1 MLYCPISYQLRIL
14 LCLVFSSLLFLASQ
28 LTGKNTS
35 KFFLSSPK
43 APPLHSSAII
53 AKCHR
58 LQMQAGPPQDF
69 HIRTHSDRFEE
80 GTRPVLVKN
89 AKIWTGGKNGT
100 EVIQGDILMDN
111 GIIKNIGYV
120 QSRSLELYGK
130 RLMVLDAKGA
140 WITPGIVDI
149 HSHIGNEPSPVL
161 SGTQDDNS
169 WKGTMQPWLRSL
181 DALNTHD
188 DSYLLSIAG
197 GVTTSLVLP
206 GSANAIGKFSEILV
220 FFENNSIQVARHL
233 LSNFARRQNDHLHP
247 CCLNHLI
254 TSILHF
260 QIQSYR
266 RNGVIS
272 SSYHFLLSSA

>member
-1 MLYCPISYQLRIL
+1 M
-14 LCLVFSSLLFLASQ
+14 
-28 LTGKNTS
+28 
-35 KFFLSSPK
+35 SPFT
-43 APPLHSSAII
+43 APLHSSAII
-53 AKCHR
+53 AKCRH

-89 AKIWTGGKNGT
+89 GKIWTGGKNGT

-111 GIIKNIGYV
+111 GIIKNIGYL
-120 QSRSLELYGK
+120 QSGSLESYGT

-149 HSHIGNEPSPVL
+149 HSHIGDKPSPAL

-188 DSYLLSIAG
+188 DSYLLSIGG
-197 GVTTSLVLP
+197 GVTTSLVHP
-206 GSANAIGKFSEILV
+206 GSANAIGKIPEMLV
-220 FFENNSIQVARHL
+220 FLR
-233 LSNFARRQNDHLHP
+233 
-247 CCLNHLI
+247 I
-254 TSILHF
+254 TLFRWPGICYQASRDNRTIAFVH
-260 QIQSYR
+260 
-266 RNGVIS
+266 
-272 SSYHFLLSSA
+272 AP

>member
-1 MLYCPISYQLRIL
+1 MLSYQLRAL
-14 LCLVFSSLLFLASQ
+14 LCLVFSSLFLLIPQ
-28 LTGKNTS
+28 LTGKNTFLLSRS
-35 KFFLSSPK
+35 KV
-43 APPLHSSAII
+43 PPLHSSAII
-53 AKCHR
+53 AKCRH

-69 HIRTHSDRFEE
+69 RIRTHSDRFEE

-100 EVIQGDILMDN
+100 EVIQGDILMEN
-111 GIIKNIGYV
+111 GIIKNIGYL
-120 QSRSLELYGK
+120 QSGSIESYGE

-149 HSHIGNEPSPVL
+149 HSHIGIKPSPAL

-169 WKGTMQPWLRSL
+169 RKGTMQPWLRSL

-220 FFENNSIQVARHL
+220 S
-233 LSNFARRQNDHLHP
+233 
-247 CCLNHLI
+247 
-254 TSILHF
+254 
-260 QIQSYR
+260 
-266 RNGVIS
+266 
-272 SSYHFLLSSA
+272 

>member
-1 MLYCPISYQLRIL
+1 MLHPTSYQLWVL
-14 LCLVFSSLLFLASQ
+14 LCLVFSSLLFLVPQ

-35 KFFLSSPK
+35 KFLLSRSK
-43 APPLHSSAII
+43 VPPLHSSAII
-53 AKCHR
+53 AKCRH

-111 GIIKNIGYV
+111 GIIKNIGYLL
-120 QSRSLELYGK
+120 SGSLESYGK

-149 HSHIGNEPSPVL
+149 HSHIGNEPSPAL
-161 SGTQDDNS
+161 SGTQDNNS
-169 WKGTMQPWLRSL
+169 WKGTMQPWLRTL

-206 GSANAIGKFSEILV
+206 GSANAIGKISEILV
-220 FFENNSIQVARHL
+220 FL
-233 LSNFARRQNDHLHP
+233 
-247 CCLNHLI
+247 
-254 TSILHF
+254 
-260 QIQSYR
+260 
-266 RNGVIS
+266 
-272 SSYHFLLSSA
+272 

>member
-1 MLYCPISYQLRIL
+1 MLYHLTPYQLRIL
-14 LCLVFSSLLFLASQ
+14 LCLVFSLLLFLVPQ
-28 LTGKNTS
+28 FTGKNTS
-35 KFFLSSPK
+35 TFLLSRSK
-43 APPLHSSAII
+43 LPPLHSSAII
-53 AKCHR
+53 AKCRH
-58 LQMQAGPPQDF
+58 LKMQAGPPQDF

-89 AKIWTGGKNGT
+89 AKIWTGRKNGT
-100 EVIQGDILMDN
+100 EVIQGDIFMDN
-111 GIIKNIGYV
+111 GIIKNMGYL
-120 QSRSLELYGK
+120 QSGSLESYGR

-149 HSHIGNEPSPVL
+149 HSHIGNEPSPAL

-206 GSANAIGKFSEILV
+206 GSVNAIGKIFEIIV
-220 FFENNSIQVARHL
+220 FMR
-233 LSNFARRQNDHLHP
+233 
-247 CCLNHLI
+247 I
-254 TSILHF
+254 TLFRWPGICYQASPDNRTITFVH
-260 QIQSYR
+260 
-266 RNGVIS
+266 
-272 SSYHFLLSSA
+272 AT